1 MTVAAGPGRPDCA
14 GRPGR
19 QSGQAIVLV
28 ALAMVAMLAMT
39 AVVLSAGQLYWAR
52 RSAQQ
57 LADSGA
63 LAAAA
68 MIPCSGQNAYAALDG
83 VISTQL
89 GVSPSLSQT
98 PAACGTSP
106 STWSRTYPNG
116 TGVAA
121 TYPYVDTTRVQVVVT
136 LPAWLVLG
144 GLLGVGQASVSA
156 RAVAQN
162 SGASP
167 PRNYALY
174 AQDGIKCGG
183 TAVFDLKGSI
193 YSGGPIDGNC
203 TIYSHAIPNDDPG
216 NILVYPAN
224 QQWNQGG
231 GACVSGTATGNVV
244 CADGYEIS
252 QSQCPPAGSTDF
264 FGSLRVDYPCPT
276 WTVQAPSY
284 APYSSP
290 DPNADARAQATIGG
304 AACDPGGG
312 AATYLPLLIG
322 TTAVGRMKPGLA
334 VVGGLTVP
342 NTPYKDGGGYYHF
355 RPGCRR
361 LRPRVLPLQ
370 RIPPELGQEG
380 QPGRAERRRPVPER
394 RHARRRQG
402 RPVRVHVGA
411 QPLQLLHLVL
421 RRPADLEHR
430 LRVRRRPGQPG
441 HHQRHLV
448 RRAVIAMRPERQP
461 VLPAPE
467 REQLV
472 PQDRPGLQ
480 RDAGLGAARA
490 AGDDAGR
497 HRRHVLRAGTRRAV
511 VAVRH
516 DLLAG
521 LGRPRP
527 GGLPVDLER
536 RVLHRRLADLPECA
550 APGRQQ
556 LDRLRHHVRAHGHQ
570 QRPQPGGADRV
581 TAAVEERQ

>member
-355 RPGCRR
+355 RPGCYGW
-361 LRPRVLPLQ
+361 LDVSL
-370 RIPPELGQEG
+370 
-380 QPGRAERRRPVPER
+380 
-394 RHARRRQG
+394 
-402 RPVRVHVGA
+402 VRSGDSGA
-411 QPLQLLHLVL
+411 QATVVFDPGFYLFSGFHQSSDKKGSQGAQSAGGLCLNDGTRAVGRDVLFEFTSALSPSSFSTSSCDDLPTSSTGTSSPCDPSANPFCPLPSGSSWCPKTDRACNATLVWAPPGPPVTTL
-421 RRPADLEHR
+421 AAIVGTFFAQGPAEQSWLYGTIFWPGSAG
-430 LRVRRRPGQPG
+430 PGQAG
-441 HHQRHLV
+441 CQWTSNGGSSIVGSL
-448 RRAVIAMRPERQP
+448 ICQS
-461 VLPAPE
+461 VLLQGGSSSTGSGITYARTDTNSAPS
-467 REQLV
+467 Q
-472 PQDRPGLQ
+472 
-480 RDAGLGAARA
+480 AGL
-490 AGDDAGR
+490 
-497 HRRHVLRAGTRRAV
+497 T
-511 VAVRH
+511 
-516 DLLAG
+516 
-521 LGRPRP
+521 
-527 GGLPVDLER
+527 E
-536 RVLHRRLADLPECA
+536 
-550 APGRQQ
+550 
-556 LDRLRHHVRAHGHQ
+556 
-570 QRPQPGGADRV
+570 
-581 TAAVEERQ
+581 